1 VNGALDHAPPRAPF
15 ATALCAPRS
24 RRYDERFAVDRL
36 LVDRFVVERFAV
48 DRFAVERFAVDRF
61 AVDRFAVD
69 RFAVERVFDA
79 ARLVPLDVEAR
90 FVEAFFLLARFA
102 GTLAPFSRASESPM
116 AIACFLLVTVPPC
129 PDLPRLSVPFFRRC
143 IALFTDL
150 PAAGP

>member
-1 VNGALDHAPPRAPF
+1 MNGALDHAPPRAPF

-36 LVDRFVVERFAV
+36 LVDRFVVERL
-48 DRFAVERFAVDRF
+48 AVE
-61 AVDRFAVD
+61 RFAVD

-79 ARLVPLDVEAR
+79 ARLVPPDVEARFVEAR

>member
-15 ATALCAPRS
+15 ATALRAPCS
-24 RRYDERFAVDRL
+24 RRYDERFAVERL
-36 LVDRFVVERFAV
+36 VVARFVVE
-48 DRFAVERFAVDRF
+48 RFAVERFAVDRL
-61 AVDRFAVD
+61 AVGRD
-69 RFAVERVFDA
+69 FDA
-79 ARLVPLDVEAR
+79 ARLVPPDVEAR
-90 FVEAFFLLARFA
+90 FVEVFFPLARFA